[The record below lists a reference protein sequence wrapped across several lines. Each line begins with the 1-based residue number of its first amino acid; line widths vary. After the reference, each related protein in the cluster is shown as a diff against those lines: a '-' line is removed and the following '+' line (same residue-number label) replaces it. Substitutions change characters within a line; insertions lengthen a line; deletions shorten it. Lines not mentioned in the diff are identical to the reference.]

1 MVTRSRQLLYVFFIV
16 NSTLVVSLLDL
27 LKQSYAD
34 VMNGIYIDVALFSW
48 LPMSF
53 FITAMFL
60 PVKPDLEA
68 GAGST
73 QIGQPKDIVAL
84 LGCGHTWL
92 NLNRLVSGTPVIQ
105 NFHTL
110 HRLNVHHLHI
120 PPAISDRHRSNCTI
134 PSPLLFAFCYAP
146 EAIIVSLLL
155 TIILYGLC
163 LQACD
168 IEERRWGYFQSVYSM
183 VAFLLTWL
191 LDLFQHIVTLKDQ
204 DKEYDHP

>member
-1 MVTRSRQLLYVFFIV
+1 
-16 NSTLVVSLLDL
+16 
-27 LKQSYAD
+27 
-34 VMNGIYIDVALFSW
+34 MNGIYIDVALFSW

-73 QIGQPKDIVAL
+73 QIGQPKDTVAL

-92 NLNRLVSGTPVIQ
+92 NLNRLVS
-105 NFHTL
+105 
-110 HRLNVHHLHI
+110 
-120 PPAISDRHRSNCTI
+120 AISDRHRSNCTI

-183 VAFLLTWL
+183 VAFPLTWL
-191 LDLFQHIVTLKDQ
+191 LDLFQHIVTFREGSGQ
-204 DKEYDHP
+204 RI